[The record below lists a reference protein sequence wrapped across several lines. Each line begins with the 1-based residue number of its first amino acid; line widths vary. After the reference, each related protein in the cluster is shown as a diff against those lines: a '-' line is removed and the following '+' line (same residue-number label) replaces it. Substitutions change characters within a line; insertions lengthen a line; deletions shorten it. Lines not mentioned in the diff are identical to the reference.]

1 MQLALFRW
9 LGVAILVLPILIK
22 RFSNI
27 IEAIK
32 SNFIILSILSIL
44 GIATFNTLLYVG
56 LNYTTATNALLINSF
71 IPVLILVFSYFIL
84 KIKVNIKQLIGIL
97 LSTCG
102 VIFIVVKGEIT
113 HLSQIQFNH
122 GDFWIISSSVTWALY
137 TVLVKFKPKS
147 LNDFEF
153 FTTIV
158 YMGLFWLVL
167 VYSFMGYSPQS
178 DIILYQKYYY
188 FFIYVAVFPSV
199 LSYYF
204 WHQGIRRIGA
214 NRAGQFAHLMP
225 LFGATLAYIFLG
237 ERLHS
242 YHIMG
247 ATLIALGIYL
257 SLFSKPKQNK
267 DKLKI

>member
-27 IEAIK
+27 IAAIK

-167 VYSFMGYSPQS
+167 VYSFMGYSPSS

-247 ATLIALGIYL
+247 AILIAIGIYL
-257 SLFSKPKQNK
+257 SLFSKPKQRSA
-267 DKLKI
+267 